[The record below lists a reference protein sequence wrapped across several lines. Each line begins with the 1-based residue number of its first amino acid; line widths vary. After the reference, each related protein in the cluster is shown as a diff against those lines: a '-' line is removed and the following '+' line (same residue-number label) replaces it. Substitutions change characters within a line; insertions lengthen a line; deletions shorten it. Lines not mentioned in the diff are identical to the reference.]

1 MIEYG
6 PIAVGMF
13 ENHGFVYWPRLLEM
27 TRDRWVPWLV
37 SIGGVLV
44 GVGWFVGVAWLW
56 SSPTWTRSEKV
67 LATLL
72 LPGGVIPPLT
82 ILLFSLL
89 TRTSDCTSSGGPGQP
104 VVTHC
109 VDKWATG
116 ASPSILILLVLM
128 VIPTIVA
135 MNLEKV
141 RRTRKRLN
149 L

>member
-6 PIAVGMF
+6 PKTVGMVD
-13 ENHGFVYWPRLLEM
+13 NHGIVCGPHLLRM
-27 TRDRWVPWLV
+27 TRDRWVPWL
-37 SIGGVLV
+37 IFFGGVLV

-56 SSPTWTRSEKV
+56 SSPTWTRSEKL

-72 LPGGVIPPLT
+72 LPGGVVPPLT

-116 ASPSILILLVLM
+116 ASYSILILLVLT
-128 VIPTIVA
+128 VIPAFVA

-141 RRTRKRLN
+141 RRARKLLN
-149 L
+149 R